1 MTTTV
6 ESIERAPELSETMQ
20 AVLGGAPLPKPLSDD
35 LGDKAR
41 RRVKKRQA
49 RQLRDASRPPTSFE
63 RWRMLIEVAKEARQ
77 VIDLADHKARYAL
90 IILGALNAAVFFIL
104 ARGHYFAELPVGVK
118 PWLIGFLV
126 IYATLTFVFVLYA
139 IDCIRP
145 RQLHRLEPSQEH
157 EPRGLLY
164 WETIALYQ
172 PEAYRRAWGEVR
184 LAELN
189 AEAVVIIHRLSVLI
203 QQKYRAMG
211 RLFAGLV
218 AMVVLAMVLLTSFAI
233 FAILE

>member
-1 MTTTV
+1 MTPTDTA
-6 ESIERAPELSETMQ
+6 ERSPPLSESME
-20 AVLGGAPLPKPLSDD
+20 AVLGGAPLPTRIPED
-35 LGDKAR
+35 LGEKAR
-41 RRVKKRQA
+41 RKRKKRQV

-77 VIDLADHKARYAL
+77 VVDLADHKARYAL
-90 IILGALNAAVFFIL
+90 IILGALNAAVFFVL
-104 ARGHYFAELPVGVK
+104 SRGHYFAELPVGIK

-126 IYATLTFVFVLYA
+126 VYATLTFVFVLYA

-145 RQLHRLEPSQEH
+145 RQLHHLEPTQQH

-164 WETIALYQ
+164 WETIALFE
-172 PEAYRRAWGEVR
+172 PEAYRRAWGEAR

-189 AEAVVIIHRLSVLI
+189 AEAVVIVHRLSILI
-203 QQKYRAMG
+203 QRKYRAMG

-218 AMVVLAMVLLTSFAI
+218 AMVVLAMALLTTYAI